1 MEKNKTVS
9 GLKKQ
14 LAAAIAMV
22 LVAAISLGT
31 STYAWFVS
39 NTKVSATS
47 SSVKAT
53 SATPNLLIVEGATKA
68 DGTTYTAKKSDGKT
82 TASISSTE
90 ATALYPAST
99 NDCKT
104 WWVVKDWTTGA
115 GSIGALASG
124 YRDISNDISPATAI
138 TGDTT
143 PYKVRNGTYTQGG
156 KTLNAYQVS
165 TYSVYTTTGEVDLN
179 LDPTNP
185 IKVET
190 TARSTAGGFKDALRV
205 GIVVD
210 GTLQLVYAPTDN
222 EGSNKGNDKDA
233 RTGWRSVAG
242 ADATGEAAYKDNVIA
257 GDSVTGTK
265 FQATA
270 KGDGTYTKAANSLGK
285 VDGKGAVVQVYVWL
299 EGTDSNC
306 LVGTADEAADN
317 NTYKVTLN
325 LVGATVDN
333 TAGGVSP

>member
-53 SATPNLLIVEGATKA
+53 SATPNLLIVEGATA
-68 DGTTYTAKKSDGKT
+68 TGTAKNTDGKT
-82 TASISSTE
+82 AIEITSTN

-104 WWVVKDWTTGA
+104 WWAVSSWENVTG
-115 GSIGALASG
+115 SSLANG
-124 YRDISNDISPATAI
+124 YYKPTITPTA
-138 TGDTT
+138 
-143 PYKVRNGTYTQGG
+143 NGTNVIDGQYTQGSE
-156 KTLNAYQVS
+156 KLNAYQVS
-165 TYSVYTTTGEVDLN
+165 TYSVYTTTGKVDLN
-179 LDPTNP
+179 LAPTDP
-185 IKVET
+185 IKVEA
-190 TARSTAGGFKDALRV
+190 TARSTTGGFNDALRV

-210 GTLQLVYAPTDN
+210 GTLQLVYAPADN
-222 EGSNKGNDKDA
+222 EGGNKGNDKDA
-233 RTGWRSVAG
+233 RTGWRSVAS
-242 ADATGEAAYKDNVIA
+242 ATATDQAAYKDNVIA

-265 FQATA
+265 FQATNNNTTNP
-270 KGDGTYTKAANSLGK
+270 DGTYKKAANKLGE
-285 VDGKGAVVQVYVWL
+285 VDTDGVVVQVYVWL
-299 EGTDSNC
+299 EGTDSDC
-306 LVGTADEAADN
+306 TVGKADEAADN
-317 NTYKVTLN
+317 NSYKVTLN
-325 LVGATVDN
+325 LVGATVN
-333 TAGGVSP
+333 PAP